1 MQAMAVNLTL
11 SPATMRM
18 LVQKARAASASDLDG
33 GYEDGRDREIEF
45 DADTL
50 QDSHAHDG
58 LAEEETDDLSV
69 EELAELIEDL
79 NVDEAAELVAIVW
92 IGRGDYE
99 ADDFD
104 QAVEDA
110 RDRAFRS
117 TAKYLIGLPLFA
129 DHLEAGLDALDL

>member
-1 MQAMAVNLTL
+1 MAVNLTL

-18 LVQKARAASASDLDG
+18 LVQKARAASASHLG

-58 LAEEETDDLSV
+58 LAEEETDDLSA
-69 EELAELIEDL
+69 EELAELIADL
-79 NVDEAAELVAIVW
+79 NVDEAAELVATVW

-99 ADDFD
+99 PDDFD

-117 TAKYLIGLPLFA
+117 TAKYLIGMPLFA